1 MNSTPFLSRTCA
13 KKWGFSML
21 MKCPCQMAV
30 SLKKEYWK
38 CEIMDKVT
46 LKLLARLMYLI
57 C

>member
-21 MKCPCQMAV
+21 MKCLCQMV
-30 SLKKEYWK
+30 MSLKKEYWK
-38 CEIMDKVT
+38 CKIMDKVA
-46 LKLLARLMYLI
+46 LKLLNRLMYLI